1 MKMALDYAVL
11 AQYGGIHTK
20 PSSESVR
27 DISLLELIR
36 PEYGKPWLEIY
47 QRHLQAETTGVAA
60 VYVMHT
66 VRGLLAAAHY
76 MVSRCGTYVDLSL
89 TNLSIQ
95 MQLNDSGAP
104 QLSFVLH
111 KTEERELVNHA
122 DAAERRQMLEQ
133 FYVRTLG
140 PIIEGLAAAGRVPVL
155 ALWKQL
161 PGVLVYYVN
170 LFKGGL
176 SCGEQDLAEYLT
188 ADLEAVQS
196 FSSDV
201 FNGKKNPFDLEP
213 VYIENP
219 LNAEE
224 PFRMKDAC
232 CEFYRVSD
240 GKNRKCFTC
249 PRMTAEERNAR
260 AEEMRGT
267 VRI

>member
-1 MKMALDYAVL
+1 MALDYAVL
-11 AQYGGIHTK
+11 AQYGGIHTRS
-20 PSSESVR
+20 SSESVR

-47 QRHLQAETTGVAA
+47 QRHLQAETIGVTA

-76 MVSRCGTYVDLSL
+76 MVSKCGAYVDLSL
-89 TNLSIQ
+89 SNLSIQ
-95 MQLNDSGAP
+95 MVINDSGAP

-111 KTEERELVNHA
+111 KSEERKLVNHA

-133 FYVRTLG
+133 FYVRTLR
-140 PIIEGLAAAGRVPVL
+140 PIIEGLAAGGRVPVL

-161 PGVLVYYVN
+161 PAVLVYYIN

-176 SCGEQDLAEYLT
+176 SCGEQNLADYFT
-188 ADLEAVQS
+188 ADLEAVQA
-196 FSSDV
+196 FSCEV
-201 FNGKKNPFDLEP
+201 FNSKKNPFDLEP
-213 VYIENP
+213 VYVENP

-232 CEFYRVSD
+232 CEFYRVAD

-260 AEEMRGT
+260 ADEMRGT
-267 VRI
+267 VTI